1 MKRTIYTLLLLIGA
15 VALTTA
21 CDKSNMTGSK
31 TANVIGKWAIE
42 SVEFYYDGQK
52 VNYNPNVNCIAYID
66 SDGLMQLG
74 YSPLWSIQ
82 FPTQSFSF
90 SNDGGFYYGEMK
102 LADWSNDNGN
112 IVLTN
117 QYGNAHSNLLYYT
130 NGHIS
135 NGKLYLEKNLH
146 VRGYRIAEDF
156 GTFINN
162 SSNTSWISQDGN
174 LHEFRT
180 VTIFSR

>member
-74 YSPLWSIQ
+74 FLH
-82 FPTQSFSF
+82 
-90 SNDGGFYYGEMK
+90 YG
-102 LADWSNDNGN
+102 
-112 IVLTN
+112 V
-117 QYGNAHSNLLYYT
+117 Y
-130 NGHIS
+130 
-135 NGKLYLEKNLH
+135 
-146 VRGYRIAEDF
+146 
-156 GTFINN
+156 N
-162 SSNTSWISQDGN
+162 SQHNRSVSAMMAVFTM
-174 LHEFRT
+174 ER
-180 VTIFSR
+180 

>member
-1 MKRTIYTLLLLIGA
+1 MTS
-15 VALTTA
+15 
-21 CDKSNMTGSK
+21 CDKSNMTGSE
-31 TANVIGKWAIE
+31 TTNVIGKWAIE

-66 SDGLMQLG
+66 PDGLMQLG
-74 YSPLWSIQ
+74 YASTWSMQ
-82 FPTQSFSF
+82 FQTQSFSF
-90 SNDGGFYYGEMK
+90 NDDGGFYYGGMK
-102 LADWSNDNGN
+102 IADWSNDNGN

-117 QYGNAHSNLLYYT
+117 QYGNAHSNLIYYT

-135 NGKLYLEKNLH
+135 NSKLYLEKSVG